1 MPLTWDKIQVNAV
14 AFSKKW
20 QATKSEEAEAQG
32 FLIDFFRVF
41 GVDEPMQVGD
51 FEYKVPLAGGKMGY
65 IDYSHAFKTAD
76 ELASDTLNDILTPK
90 VGSGKWKIG

>member
-32 FLIDFFRVF
+32 FLIDFLRVL

-65 IDYSHAFKTAD
+65 IDY
-76 ELASDTLNDILTPK
+76 
-90 VGSGKWKIG
+90 VC